1 MPKKAD
7 IILIVCLVVL
17 AVFTALFFITAENG
31 KSVTVSINNKEVETL
46 SLFKNIEK
54 EYKTEHGL
62 NTLVIENGKAFI
74 KKADCKDK
82 LCQNKG
88 KISKKGEIIV
98 CAPHKFLAEVK

>member
-7 IILIVCLVVL
+7 IILIVCLVLL

-54 EYKTEHGL
+54 E
-62 NTLVIENGKAFI
+62 
-74 KKADCKDK
+74 
-82 LCQNKG
+82 
-88 KISKKGEIIV
+88 
-98 CAPHKFLAEVK
+98 